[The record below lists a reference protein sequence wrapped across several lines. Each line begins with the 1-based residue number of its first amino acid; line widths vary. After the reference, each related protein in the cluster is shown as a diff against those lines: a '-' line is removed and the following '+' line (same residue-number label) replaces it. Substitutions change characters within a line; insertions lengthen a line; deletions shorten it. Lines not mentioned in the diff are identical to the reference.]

1 MMNYQTVTNNRIFRF
16 RQWSRTRYGVFNSL
30 KKTVVIANM
39 VLAFAMVFELKTAE
53 AQGDTARIEQTIDMD
68 EVVITAESSPVEY
81 SRLARVVTVMDSK
94 EISSA
99 PVQDVNGLLE
109 YVLNLDIRQRGNHG
123 VQADISMRGGTFDQ
137 TLVLLNGINITDP
150 QTGHHTLNLPLPL
163 DAVDRIEVLSGP
175 AARAFGVNAFNGV
188 INIITNSDDEQKAG
202 IALTVGEHGFLHP
215 SVSATLNHQN
225 LRHFVSA
232 SRKQSDGYLQD
243 KNLNN
248 TDFENTSVF
257 YHGNFSGGIGTFDWQ
272 GGYTAKG
279 FGANSFY
286 TPAYPNQYEAVKTA
300 FGSLS
305 YQYDTD
311 DFTFKPEVYYR
322 RNQDRFELF
331 RSDAPEWYTNHNHHL
346 TRVWGGQLQSDWFF
360 DFGRLSLGGAYRDE
374 FILSNVLG
382 EEMDQ
387 PKPVPGE
394 DTEFTREDQ
403 RHTLSAN
410 AEYAFDLKGL
420 HLAAGAMVMKHS
432 ALENAGVYPG
442 LEASYHVMK
451 SVRVFASYN
460 EALRLPTF
468 TDLYYQGPTNV
479 GNPDLLPEESAT
491 TEVGLKF
498 SGEVQRMQLAAFNR
512 KGKSIIDWVK
522 EEESEKWTPR
532 NLTDV
537 NARGFEFS
545 WDYFPAKVNQNH
557 FVKNL
562 RLSYAFLDMEKSAQG
577 LISRYVLD
585 YLKHKISLSMQ
596 HQVVAKLKASWG
608 ITFQDRK
615 GGFVLYED
623 GAYGEETAY
632 DPFWLIDFRLSW
644 KEKHWKVFTEVSN
657 LLNKA
662 YYDHGNVPQPGRWLR
677 FGANYEIVW
686 GKE

>member
-1 MMNYQTVTNNRIFRF
+1 MMNYQKVSNNRVFRF
-16 RQWSRTRYGVFNSL
+16 RQWTRTRYGVFNSL

-68 EVVITAESSPVEY
+68 EVVITAERSPVEY
-81 SRLARVVTVMDSK
+81 SRLARVVTVLDRQ

-99 PVQDVNGLLE
+99 PVQDVSGLLE

-188 INIITNSDDEQKAG
+188 INIITNLDEDQKAG
-202 IALTVGEHGFLHP
+202 IALTVGEHGFLH
-215 SVSATLNHQN
+215 SNFSATLKHQN
-225 LRHFVSA
+225 LRQFVAA
-232 SRKQSDGYLQD
+232 SRKQSEGYLQD
-243 KNLNN
+243 KSLNN

-257 YHGNFSGGIGTFDWQ
+257 YHGKFSGGVGTFDWQ
-272 GGYTAKG
+272 GGYTDKG

-305 YQYDTD
+305 YQYKTD
-311 DFTFKPEVYYR
+311 DFTIKPEAYYR
-322 RNQDRFELF
+322 HNQDRFELF
-331 RSDAPEWYTNHNHHL
+331 RNDAPEWYTNHNHHL
-346 TRVWGGQLQSDWFF
+346 TRVWGGQLQSDWFL

-374 FILSNVLG
+374 SILSNVLG

-387 PKPVPGE
+387 PKPVPGQ
-394 DTEFTREDQ
+394 DAEFTREDQ
-403 RHTLSAN
+403 CYTLSAN
-410 AEYAFDLKGL
+410 AEYAFDWQGL
-420 HLAAGAMVMKHS
+420 HLTGGAMVMKHS
-432 ALENAGVYPG
+432 ALEYAGVYPG
-442 LEASYHVMK
+442 VEASYHLTGGL
-451 SVRVFASYN
+451 RIFASYN

-468 TDLYYQGPTNV
+468 TDLYYRGPTNT

-491 TEVGLKF
+491 TEVGLKL
-498 SGEVQRMQLAAFNR
+498 SGKVQRVQLAVFNR
-512 KGKSIIDWVK
+512 MGKNIIDWVK

-537 NARGFEFS
+537 NARGMELS
-545 WDYFPAKVNQNH
+545 WDYFPDKANQDH
-557 FVKNL
+557 IVKNL

-585 YLKHKISLSMQ
+585 YLKHKVSLSIR
-596 HQVVAKLKASWG
+596 HQVVSKLNASWG

-623 GAYGEETAY
+623 GAFGEETPY
-632 DPFWLIDFRLSW
+632 DPFWLVDFRLSW
-644 KEKHWKVFTEVSN
+644 KEKRWKIYAEASN
-657 LLNKA
+657 LLGKA

-677 FGANYEIVW
+677 FGANYEVAW
-686 GKE
+686 